1 MSCITIVEALETT
14 KIHSVAGLLPPDK
27 AMIATRPFRSPHHTI
42 SVNVR
47 AIFITLFLSLFLMLG
62 CERSVAQGHLE
73 DSPAIQQLVNDLNEI
88 ALKQGYSLVILRG
101 QEQVVRID
109 YNKTG
114 QSVKYAFKV
123 VDDFLNITITEPGS
137 GFENLIYLPL
147 SKLRIINKSVTTGGK
162 MMQIKVAFD

>member
-1 MSCITIVEALETT
+1 MSSITIVEALETT